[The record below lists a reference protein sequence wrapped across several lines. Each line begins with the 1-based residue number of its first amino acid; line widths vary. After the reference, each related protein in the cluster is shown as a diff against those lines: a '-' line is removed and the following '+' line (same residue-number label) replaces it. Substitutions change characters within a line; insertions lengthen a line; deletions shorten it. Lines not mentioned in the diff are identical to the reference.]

1 MIDIRDLR
9 IGSHVAL
16 NRYPNRVCRI
26 ECIMPT
32 SVYISYVYISYADNG
47 VRVKMFNVPITELKP
62 LEITEER
69 LNALCKATGIPKE
82 RFKVNAEWH
91 ILETFAWVEFRK
103 EIIAE

>member
-16 NRYPNRVCRI
+16 KRYPNRVCRI

-32 SVYISYVYISYADNG
+32 SVYISYADYADNG
-47 VRVKMFNVPITELKP
+47 VRVKMFNVPISELKP
-62 LEITEER
+62 LEITAER
-69 LNALCKATGIPKE
+69 LNTLCKATGIAKE
-82 RFKVNAEWH
+82 RFQANAEWH

-103 EIIAE
+103 EVLAE

>member
-16 NRYPNRVCRI
+16 KRYPNRVCRI

-32 SVYISYVYISYADNG
+32 SVYISYADNG

-69 LNALCKATGIPKE
+69 LEALCEATGMFKE
-82 RFKVNAEWH
+82 LFRNNAEWH
-91 ILETFAWVEFRK
+91 ILETFTWIEFRK

>member
-32 SVYISYVYISYADNG
+32 SVYISYADNG

-62 LEITEER
+62 LETTEER
-69 LNALCKATGIPKE
+69 LNALCKAMGIPKE
-82 RFKVNAEWH
+82 RFKADAEWH

-103 EIIAE
+103 EVIN

>member
-1 MIDIRDLR
+1 MIDVRDLR

-16 NRYPNRVCRI
+16 KRYPNRVCRI

-32 SVYISYVYISYADNG
+32 SVYISYADNG
-47 VRVKMFNVPITELKP
+47 VRVKVFNVPISELKP

-69 LNALCKATGIPKE
+69 LNALCNTGIAKE
-82 RFKVNAEWH
+82 RFQANAEWH

-103 EIIAE
+103 EVLAE